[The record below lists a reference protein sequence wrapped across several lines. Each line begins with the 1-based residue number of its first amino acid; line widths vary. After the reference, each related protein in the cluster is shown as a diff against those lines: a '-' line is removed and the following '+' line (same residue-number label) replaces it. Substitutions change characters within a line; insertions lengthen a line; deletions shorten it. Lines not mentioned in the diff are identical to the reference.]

1 MSFVRRLTALSAF
14 VALGFGAAAGL
25 APTGAGATVA
35 PIYADSINDTPIHA
49 IWFPVEGPV
58 SYSND
63 FDGVRGGDTRHDA
76 TDIMAKKLQHIVA
89 PASGTVTR
97 MKVADGGNGGNQL
110 YLTGD
115 DGWRYFFAHINND
128 TPGTDDGA
136 NPPEWRFASD
146 ITVGV
151 HVDAGRFLAYVGDSG
166 NAEDTGS
173 HAHFEMTTPDGK
185 IANPYVSL
193 RLAQGLP
200 AGNRC
205 RLPSNPTAHS
215 AAASGRGY
223 WTLGSDGG
231 VFTYGALDFYGST
244 GGMKLKAPVV
254 GMAPTPSGD
263 GYWLVASDGGIFT
276 FGDAKFHGSTG
287 ALALKSP
294 ILGMAA
300 TPSGDGYWLVAGDGG
315 IFSFGD
321 ATFFGSTGALRL
333 NRPVVGM
340 ASTPSGHGYW
350 LVAGDGGIFSFG
362 DATFFGST
370 GALRLDQP
378 VIGMASR
385 PQGDGYWLV
394 AKDGG
399 VFTFAAA
406 PYLGSTPAE
415 GACTPPTA
423 AQIVPSATGNGY
435 WIQGTNGLVTGYG
448 DARQLGDPHTLG
460 VKAIGQAVVW

>member
-1 MSFVRRLTALSAF
+1 VSSVRRLTALSAL

-25 APTGAGATVA
+25 MPTGAGATVA

-49 IWFPVEGPV
+49 ITFPVQGPV

-97 MKVADGGNGGNQL
+97 VQVGVGGIGGNEL
-110 YLTGD
+110 FLTGD
-115 DGWRYFFAHINND
+115 DGWKYFFAHINND
-128 TPGTDDGA
+128 TPGTDDGL
-136 NPPEWRFASD
+136 NPPEWRFAPG
-146 ITVGV
+146 IAAGV
-151 HVDAGRFLAYVGDSG
+151 HVNAGDFLAFVGDSG

-205 RLPSNPTAHS
+205 RMSSNPAAHP
-215 AAASGRGY
+215 AASSGRGY

-231 VFTYGALDFYGST
+231 VFTYGALDFHGST

-254 GMAPTPSGD
+254 GMAATPTGN
-263 GYWLVASDGGIFT
+263 GYWLVASDGGVFT
-276 FGDAKFHGSTG
+276 FGDATFYGSTG
-287 ALALKSP
+287 A
-294 ILGMAA
+294 MH
-300 TPSGDGYWLVAGDGG
+300 
-315 IFSFGD
+315 
-321 ATFFGSTGALRL
+321 L
-333 NRPVVGM
+333 NKPVVGM

-350 LVAGDGGIFSFG
+350 LVATDGGVFTFG

-378 VIGMASR
+378 VIGMATR

-406 PYLGSTPAE
+406 AYLGSTPAA

-435 WIQGTNGLVTGYG
+435 WIQGTNGVVTGYG
-448 DARQLGDPHTLG
+448 DARQLGDPHALG
-460 VKAIGQAVVW
+460 VKAIGEAAVN